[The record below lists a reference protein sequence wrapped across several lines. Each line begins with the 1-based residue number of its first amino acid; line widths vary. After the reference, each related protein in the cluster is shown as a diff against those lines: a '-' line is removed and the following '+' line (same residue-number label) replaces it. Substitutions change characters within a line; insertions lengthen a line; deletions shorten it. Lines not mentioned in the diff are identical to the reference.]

1 MRQNAVSVYN
11 PPPAQPRIQRNAM
24 NPKMFVQPAIRIS
37 LIAAVITGI
46 LILFGVRWWVALLSV
61 LLAAALIALAAV
73 WAVKRQ
79 RKQFTDRLKSFNI
92 DPQSGRINP
101 AGPAAACTTAAA
113 RRRKTPCSSTAWPTT
128 TARPKKRTNSS
139 KTPPIQRQNPS
150 GANQSDAGNAG
161 AAAQRKRQGQGQ
173 PLPLNSAGCLNTG
186 SEPVFRRPQTKST
199 HRRPCTT

>member
-1 MRQNAVSVYN
+1 
-11 PPPAQPRIQRNAM
+11 M

-92 DPQSGRINP
+92 
-101 AGPAAACTTAAA
+101 PAAL
-113 RRRKTPCSSTAWPTT
+113 RRMYTSGGQAQKDAVLIYCMANNNCPPEEAHKFFKDTSPFNAKT
-128 TARPKKRTNSS
+128 
-139 KTPPIQRQNPS
+139 RQ
-150 GANQSDAGNAG
+150 AQIKAMQEMQAQ
-161 AAAQRKRQGQGQ
+161 QRKGKGKGKGNR
-173 PLPLNSAGCLNTG
+173 
-186 SEPVFRRPQTKST
+186 FR
-199 HRRPCTT
+199 

>member
-1 MRQNAVSVYN
+1 
-11 PPPAQPRIQRNAM
+11 M

-92 DPQSGRINP
+92 DPQGGRINP
-101 AGPAAACTTAAA
+101 ADL
-113 RRRKTPCSSTAWPTT
+113 RRMYNSGGQAQKDAVLIYCMANNNCPPEEAHKFFKDTSPFNAKT
-128 TARPKKRTNSS
+128 
-139 KTPPIQRQNPS
+139 RQ
-150 GANQSDAGNAG
+150 AQIKAMQEMQAQ
-161 AAAQRKRQGQGQ
+161 QRKGKGKGKGNR
-173 PLPLNSAGCLNTG
+173 
-186 SEPVFRRPQTKST
+186 FR
-199 HRRPCTT
+199 